1 MNTPTDPPNENIHR
15 SDIPPLSDELQQ
27 RFFDTVL
34 ECALRAESRT
44 GTIER
49 HLLLAGSL
57 IKLVFAGE
65 GLAAAFGPALA
76 HLEVAPGR
84 APDACFHIFESDQ
97 SGVAIPPPPFP
108 RTSYTDRGDIWGA
121 NSPAIRSAFHWI
133 ECSVNL
139 MDLPRGIGLYW
150 VQNVGM
156 LPYWCYA
163 SPLRTLFHW
172 WMTQQGNQLLHAATI
187 GSPDGALLITGKG
200 GVGKSTTA
208 LSCLTSGMSYVADDY
223 LVVGLDP
230 EPMAY
235 SLYATAKLEP
245 DQLAR
250 FPEFEP
256 LITNREYLGT
266 EKGVVQLWPAYRDRL
281 ARALPIK
288 AIATPCF
295 AGQPDTQ
302 FRPVSKLALQRAA
315 AFTTLSQL
323 PHAGRATHDFIE
335 RMVERLPGLQLALGS
350 TIEAVPDA
358 VRHFLAQPATAI
370 AALAGT
376 GTADQAPLPPL
387 VSVIIPVYNGADFL
401 GEAVANVLAQGYPA
415 LEIIVVDDG
424 STDAIEAAV
433 AKLPVDVRFFRQTN
447 SGAASARN
455 KGIRDA
461 SGEFI
466 AFLDVDDLWPEGNLK
481 LLGDAL
487 AQREDLDV
495 AHGHAQVLV
504 QNDST
509 GVYEYVGNPAESF
522 PYYIGAGLYRRRA
535 FERIGLFD
543 TDLRYAEDTD
553 WFNRAAES
561 GLNVERLPAVTL
573 HVRRHGANMTAGK
586 SMVELNALRVF
597 KKALDRKR
605 GDTSQ
610 QAPTL

>member
-1 MNTPTDPPNENIHR
+1 LNTQDTPNIHR
-15 SDIPPLSDELQQ
+15 SDIPPLSDALQQ

-34 ECALRAESRT
+34 ERALLAETRT
-44 GTIER
+44 GTTER
-49 HLLLAGSL
+49 HLRLAGSL

-65 GLAAAFGPALA
+65 ALAAAFGPALA
-76 HLEVAPGR
+76 HLEVVPDR
-84 APDACFHIFESDQ
+84 APDAHFHIFESEA
-97 SGVAIPPPPFP
+97 SGVEIPPPPFP

-121 NSPAIRSAFHWI
+121 NSPTIRSAFHWI

-139 MDLPRGIGLYW
+139 MDLSRGIGLYW
-150 VQNVGM
+150 VQSVGM

-163 SPLRTLFHW
+163 SPLRSLFHW
-172 WMTQQGNQLLHAATI
+172 WMTHNGCQLLHAAAI

-208 LSCLTSGMSYVADDY
+208 LACLTSGMSYVADDY

-245 DQLAR
+245 GQLAR

-256 LITNREYLGT
+256 LVSNREYLGT

-281 ARALPIK
+281 AQSLPIK

-302 FRPVSKLALQRAA
+302 FRPVSKIALQRAA

-323 PHAGRATHDFIE
+323 PHAGRDTHDFIE
-335 RMVERLPGLQLALGS
+335 RMVERLPGLQLALGT

-358 VRHFLAQPATAI
+358 VRHLLAQPAAAI
-370 AALAGT
+370 AALAGADPA
-376 GTADQAPLPPL
+376 ADQTPLPPL
-387 VSVIIPVYNGADFL
+387 VSVIIPVYNGAGFI

-447 SGAASARN
+447 AGAASARN

-481 LLGDAL
+481 LLGDCL

-504 QNDST
+504 YNDSA

-553 WFNRAAES
+553 WFNRAGEY

-605 GDTSQ
+605 GDTPQ
-610 QAPTL
+610 PPPAL